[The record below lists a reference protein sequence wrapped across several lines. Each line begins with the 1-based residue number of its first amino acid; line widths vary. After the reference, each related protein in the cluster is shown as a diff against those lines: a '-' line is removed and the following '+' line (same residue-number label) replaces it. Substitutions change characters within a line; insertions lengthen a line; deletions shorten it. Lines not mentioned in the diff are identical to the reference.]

1 MRTPVLVLLALL
13 LSACGNDF
21 ELQSE
26 IRRVRVL
33 AVRSEPAEVLVDPA
47 AASLPDPVTFS
58 SLAVAPD
65 GRPVTVTYA
74 LCRFTTSNPY
84 DGSCPGDNSVP
95 LPDGVLS
102 FQDPNVQTVLNEAL
116 AALNPGGGDGGPPDP
131 NDPRFLAALSEGIP
145 FFIGYEATDGSG
157 TPEGTER
164 GIRRLTG
171 RAAAAPNQNPQ
182 VADILRDGAPLSG
195 PLPPGT
201 EVSFQPLLAEG
212 SAEVYETKDGPRTEQ
227 VFYSWYAT
235 GEGEVQALRSLE
247 PVDGRPG
254 DPTTDYE
261 TPATP
266 GSVTFYVVARDGR
279 GGVGWLS
286 RTVDVGP

>member
-1 MRTPVLVLLALL
+1 MRTPVLVLLALV
-13 LSACGNDF
+13 LSACGTDF

-33 AVRSEPAEVLVDPA
+33 AVRAEPAEVLVDPTLSSFPA
-47 AASLPDPVTFS
+47 PVTFS
-58 SLAVAPD
+58 SLAVTPD

-74 LCRFTTSNPY
+74 LCRFTNTNPY
-84 DGSCPGDNSVP
+84 DGSCPGDTSVP
-95 LPDGVLS
+95 LPEGVLS
-102 FQDPNVQTVLNEAL
+102 FQDPGVQAVLNEAL
-116 AALNPGGGDGGPPDP
+116 QALNPGGGGGPPDP
-131 NDPRFLAALSEGIP
+131 NDPRFREGLAQGVP
-145 FFIGYEATDGSG
+145 FFIGYVATDGSG

-164 GIRRLTG
+164 GIRRLTA
-171 RAAAAPNQNPQ
+171 RAAPAPNQNPQ
-182 VADILRDGAPLSG
+182 VADILVNGVPLSG

-201 EVSFQPLLAEG
+201 ELSFQPLLAEG
-212 SAEVYETKDGPRTEQ
+212 SAEVYETAEGPRTEQ

-247 PVDGRPG
+247 PVGDRPG

-266 GSVTFYVVARDGR
+266 GSVTFWVVARDGR